1 MRHLKARPKTGR
13 IAGAPSRCCPDTG
26 APRTAPV
33 RVLKQHSGRI
43 GGRWP
48 GVLDTRQVLIP
59 ALHCGRGDGPCHWS
73 GEGPVVSSGGN
84 RKRTA
89 FPRPRG
95 TVPR

>member
-1 MRHLKARPKTGR
+1 
-13 IAGAPSRCCPDTG
+13 
-26 APRTAPV
+26 
-33 RVLKQHSGRI
+33 VLKQHSGRM

-73 GEGPVVSSGGN
+73 GEGPVASSGGN
-84 RKRTA
+84 RKRSA

-95 TVPR
+95 TVPC